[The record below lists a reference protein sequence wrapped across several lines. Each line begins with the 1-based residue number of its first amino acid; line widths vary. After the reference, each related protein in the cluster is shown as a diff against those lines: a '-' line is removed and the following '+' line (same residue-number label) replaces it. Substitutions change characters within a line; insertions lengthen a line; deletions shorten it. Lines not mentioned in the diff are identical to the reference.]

1 VNYLKVGAKTKT
13 IPLLRSRS
21 NKFMISVAMK
31 ITIKSINGVYELH
44 YEAHGMGS
52 VSHLRLIIKSS
63 SSFCIRYNR

>member
-1 VNYLKVGAKTKT
+1 MNYLKVGAKTKT

-44 YEAHGMGS
+44 YEARMACGAYHTFD
-52 VSHLRLIIKSS
+52 LL
-63 SSFCIRYNR
+63 